1 MLYTIHCLDRENV
14 LPTRL
19 DYYDAHRSHLDGAAI
34 DIVLAGPIAGNDG
47 ETPVGSFFIVAA
59 ETRDEV
65 ADFYQSDPFYRL
77 NVWDRETIR
86 IHPFLKRR
94 GWDTSD

>member
-14 LPTRL
+14 LQTRL
-19 DYYDAHRSHLDGAAI
+19 NQYEAHRSYLNGGAI
-34 DIVLAGPIAGNDG
+34 DIMLAGPITADDN
-47 ETPVGSFFIVAA
+47 ETPIGSFFVVTARCREEA
-59 ETRDEV
+59 E
-65 ADFYQSDPFYRL
+65 DFNQNDPFYRL
-77 NVWDRETIR
+77 NVWARETIR